1 MFDFRAGVR
10 ITARHCFML
19 ELLSVHVR
27 PSLCLSVRS
36 SLPPSPSSSSSPS
49 IDKKKEKDFNK
60 AREGR
65 GDAAEVQFEDE
76 MWDELLDG
84 GYICGEERWL
94 IGQDRSKRITIVW
107 F

>member
-1 MFDFRAGVR
+1 
-10 ITARHCFML
+10 ML

-36 SLPPSPSSSSSPS
+36 SLPPSPSASACSSTVENKPRHAVKETKKNKKDATKAKESP
-49 IDKKKEKDFNK
+49 
-60 AREGR
+60 
-65 GDAAEVQFEDE
+65 GDVAEVQFEDE

-94 IGQDRSKRITIVW
+94 IGQDRLKRITVVR